1 LAKIL
6 LILFFVSIPVYCTGE
21 STAMSGDSWIL
32 QWDIPRVMIGSLFLI
47 IAFFLIRTLN
57 KIDSNQTN
65 LFERLRTAEVEIA
78 VVKDRC
84 DSAMA
89 CIARKGD
96 NG

>member
-1 LAKIL
+1 MAKML
-6 LILFFVSIPVYCTGE
+6 LVLFFVSIPVYCTGE
-21 STAMSGDSWIL
+21 STALPGDSWIL
-32 QWDIPRVMIGSLFLI
+32 QWDIPRVLIGSLFLI

-89 CIARKGD
+89 CISRKGGD
-96 NG
+96 